1 MKALFIGRF
10 QPFHKGHQKII
21 QEASKNYSEIIIGI
35 GSSQY
40 SNTYEN
46 PFTNEE
52 RKQMIENSL
61 KKIGVKNYKIVNIP
75 DIHNPPK
82 WVDHVLTI
90 VSDFEVVLSNND
102 FTRELFSDKG
112 YKVLETPL
120 YEKDKYSGK
129 VIRKKI
135 KNNESWE
142 DLVPEEVC
150 ITIKKSNGIERI
162 KSLQ

>member
-10 QPFHKGHQKII
+10 QPFHKGHLKII
-21 QEASKNYSEIIIGI
+21 EDASKIYSEIIIGI

-40 SNTYEN
+40 SNTNEN

-61 KKIGVKNYKIVNIP
+61 KKISIKNYKVVNIP

-90 VSDFEVVLSNND
+90 VSDFDVVLSNND

-112 YKVLETPL
+112 YVVKETPL

-129 VIRKKI
+129 VIRYKI
-135 KNNESWE
+135 KNNETWE
-142 DLVPEEVC
+142 DFVPEEVFKF
-150 ITIKKSNGIERI
+150 IKKSNAIERI
-162 KSLQ
+162 RNLQ